1 MRNLVYVPGMAW
13 RPFGIFV
20 LLRKRKQYTFYI
32 WHREH
37 SLMKKK
43 TLWWIIG
50 GSLVLLILLILIGR
64 SKGDEGTQ
72 VATEAAALHTI
83 TETVTGSGKIY
94 PESEVKIAPE
104 VSGEIIALNVQEGDS
119 VRRGQVLV
127 RINAALYSSMVN
139 QAEASVSQ
147 TRAASTNTSEMVGQA
162 RSQYELALATYNR
175 NQKLYKDKVISAMEF
190 EQAKASYEG
199 AKASYEAARASS
211 SGGRY
216 GVQGAQA
223 SLSQARENLR
233 KTTIIAPADGIISQL
248 KVKLGERVVGTAQ
261 MAGTEML
268 TIADMNRL
276 EVRVDVSETDIAKV
290 KVGDT
295 TIIEADAYR
304 NRKFKGIVSRI
315 DVSSGSG
322 GIQATSTDQVT
333 NYTVRIYILPSSYAD
348 LTANMPKGKFVF
360 KPGMSASVEIQ
371 TRRERNILSVPV
383 NAVTTR
389 DWPDSVKKLRKESAE
404 GGSDEIR
411 QVAFVYE
418 PATKKVVLRDV
429 ATGIQ
434 DNQYIQISRGLKA
447 GEQVVIAPYGAITR
461 LLKDKSAVRVVKK
474 EELFEDKK
482 EE

>member
-1 MRNLVYVPGMAW
+1 
-13 RPFGIFV
+13 
-20 LLRKRKQYTFYI
+20 
-32 WHREH
+32 
-37 SLMKKK
+37 MKKK

-50 GSLVLLILLILIGR
+50 SGIVLLILLILIGR
-64 SKGDEGTQ
+64 SNGDEGTK
-72 VATEAAALHTI
+72 VAVEAAAAHTI

-94 PESEVKIAPE
+94 PETEVNIAPE

-119 VRRGQVLV
+119 VRKGQVLV
-127 RINAALYSSMVN
+127 RINAALYGSIVN

-147 TRAASTNTSEMVGQA
+147 TRAASTNSAEMMGQA
-162 RSQYELALATYNR
+162 KSQYELALATYNR
-175 NQKLYKDKVISAMEF
+175 NKKLFHDKVISAVEF

-199 AKASYEAARASS
+199 AKAAYEAARASS

-216 GVQGAQA
+216 SVQGAQA

-233 KTTIIAPADGIISQL
+233 KTIIVAPTSGIISQL

-268 TIADMNRL
+268 TIADMSRL

-304 NRKFKGIVSRI
+304 NRKFKGLVSRI
-315 DVSSGSG
+315 DVSSGSAG
-322 GIQATSTDQVT
+322 LAQAASDQVT

-348 LTANMPKGKFVF
+348 LAASMPKGKFVF

-389 DWPDSVKKLRKESAE
+389 DWPDSLKKLKKESAE
-404 GGSDEIR
+404 GGSEDIR
-411 QVAFVYE
+411 QVCFVYD
-418 PATKKVVLRDV
+418 PATRKVSLRDV
-429 ATGIQ
+429 TTGIQ
-434 DNQYIQISRGLKA
+434 DNQYIQITGKLKS

-461 LLKDKSAVRVVKK
+461 LLKDNSRVKVVKK
-474 EELFEDKK
+474 EDLFEEKK
-482 EE
+482 DD